1 MYIYK
6 YKTNMSSDFSTVL
19 VKDDRIGAITSSVKY
34 GVYKSGSNV
43 TTASYNA
50 ISGADAVNPSTVVF
64 SLQVPSESVV
74 VDRRVKFA
82 STVEF
87 TVSCVTA
94 DIPGGQASFNWAASD
109 GLGPFPL
116 HSLFSSMNV
125 TINNNSVSVQQQELQ
140 AAIMQM
146 QDSEYYK
153 RWGGGAPNKKDVL
166 QQYSQSYG
174 SIISSIGGFDNV
186 ADTDSQPRG
195 SWNILSVT
203 TANVGA
209 NTIHTVRIELMEY
222 LMVSPFIWDDTHN
235 PAGLL
240 GVQTLNFQ
248 FQLGALSRFFR
259 TANLSSQGAAL
270 NKSLTGVTL
279 LNPRLI
285 FQFLSLHAD
294 EQIPSRNVVPYM
306 EYPLYKTRSST
317 QVVQLPAADAQTGAV
332 VAPPYEIVSNTFS
345 LNQIPDKLIIYV
357 RKPFSTL
364 TNNDADAFLPINN
377 ISISFNNS
385 QGILSGADQ
394 YTLWQMSVESG
405 SNQSWQEFRGFAT
418 VPQIGNNVPSRVSTI
433 GSCLVLDMAKC
444 VQISDSF
451 LAPGSV
457 GQFSLQITV
466 RGYNNFPV
474 AITPELTVVC
484 VNSGLFVC
492 DRGQSTSFSGLLQKS
507 LVLDA
512 SAKQPYTEGDVERL
526 IGGKKR
532 MVAAMMGAEPM
543 GMAAPGGSSVT
554 GGVVPGSSQ
563 TGGRLQ
569 NRFK

>member
-1 MYIYK
+1 
-6 YKTNMSSDFSTVL
+6 MSSDFSTVL

-43 TTASYNA
+43 TTAVYNA
-50 ISGADAVNPSTVVF
+50 ISGADALNPSTVVF

-74 VDRRVKFA
+74 VDRRVKFGA
-82 STVEF
+82 TLELQ
-87 TVSCVTA
+87 VSCPTA
-94 DIPGGQASFNWAASD
+94 AIPGGAAAINWASSD
-109 GLGPFPL
+109 GLGAFPL

-125 TINNNSVSVQQQELQ
+125 TINNNSVSVQQQEIQ
-140 AAIMQM
+140 AAILQL

-166 QQYSQSYG
+166 QQYSQSKG
-174 SIISSIGGFDNV
+174 TVISSIGGFDNV
-186 ADTDSQPRG
+186 ADTDSQARG
-195 SWNILSVT
+195 SWNVNSVSQGVV
-203 TANVGA
+203 VGA
-209 NTIHTVRIELMEY
+209 NTVFTISIDLVEY

-240 GVQTLNFQ
+240 GIQTLNFQ
-248 FQLGALSRFFR
+248 FQLGSLSRCFR
-259 TANLSSQGAAL
+259 TANQASNNLAL
-270 NKSLTGVTL
+270 AKTCIGVTL
-279 LNPRLI
+279 RNPRLI

-306 EYPLYKTRSST
+306 EYPLYKTRSS
-317 QVVQLPAADAQTGAV
+317 VAVAQLPAADANTGAV
-332 VAPPYEIVSNTFS
+332 VLPPYEIVSNTFS
-345 LNQIPDKLIIYV
+345 LNQIPDKLLIYV
-357 RKPFSTL
+357 RKPFSTM
-364 TNNDADAFLPINN
+364 TNGDADAFMPINN

-418 VPQIGNNVPSRVSTI
+418 VPNIGNNIPSRVATI
-433 GSCLVLDMAKC
+433 GSCLILDMAKC

-457 GQFSLQITV
+457 GQFSLQVTV
-466 RGYNNFPV
+466 RGYNNFPEV
-474 AITPELTVVC
+474 ITPELTVIC

-512 SAKQPYTEGDVERL
+512 SAKPAYTEGDVERL
-526 IGGKKR
+526 VGGKKR
-532 MVAAMMGAEPM
+532 MVASMMGMEPM
-543 GMAAPGGSSVT
+543 GSAAPGGSSVT

-569 NRFK
+569 TRFK

>member
-1 MYIYK
+1 
-6 YKTNMSSDFSTVL
+6 MSSDFSTVL
-19 VKDDRIGAITSSVKY
+19 VKDDRIGAITSSVRY

-43 TTASYNA
+43 TTAVYNA
-50 ISGADAVNPSTVVF
+50 ISGADALNPSTVVF

-74 VDRRVKFA
+74 VDRRVKFGA
-82 STVEF
+82 TVEF
-87 TVSCVTA
+87 QVSCTTA
-94 DIPGGQASFNWAASD
+94 NIPGGAAAINWASSD
-109 GLGPFPL
+109 GLGAFPL

-125 TINNNSVSVQQQELQ
+125 TINNNSVSVQQQEIQ
-140 AAIMQM
+140 AAILQM

-166 QQYSQSYG
+166 QQYSQSKG
-174 SIISSIGGFDNV
+174 TVISSIGGFDNV
-186 ADTDSQPRG
+186 ADTDSQARG
-195 SWNILSVT
+195 SWNVNSVT
-203 TANVGA
+203 TAVVGA
-209 NTIHTVRIELMEY
+209 NTVFTISIDLVEY

-240 GVQTLNFQ
+240 GIQTLNFQ
-248 FQLGALSRFFR
+248 FQLGTLARFFR
-259 TANLSSQGAAL
+259 TANQASNNAAL
-270 NKSLTGVTL
+270 VKTCTGVTL
-279 LNPRLI
+279 RNPRLI

-306 EYPLYKTRSST
+306 EYPLYKTRSSV
-317 QVVQLPAADAQTGAV
+317 QVAQLPAPDQNTGAV

-345 LNQIPDKLIIYV
+345 LNQIPDKLLIYV
-357 RKPFSTL
+357 RKPFSAM
-364 TNNDADAFLPINN
+364 TNGDADAFLPINN

-418 VPQIGNNVPSRVSTI
+418 VPNIGSNVPSRVSTI
-433 GSCLVLDMAKC
+433 GSCLVLDMGKC

-457 GQFSLQITV
+457 GQFSLQVTV
-466 RGYNNFPV
+466 RGYNNFPE
-474 AITPELTVVC
+474 AITPELTVIC

-512 SAKQPYTEGDVERL
+512 SAKPAYTEGDVERL
-526 IGGKKR
+526 VGGKKR
-532 MVAAMMGAEPM
+532 MVASMMGMEPM
-543 GMAAPGGSSVT
+543 GSAAPGSSSVT
-554 GGVVPGSSQ
+554 GGAVNPGSSS

-569 NRFK
+569 TRFK

>member
-1 MYIYK
+1 
-6 YKTNMSSDFSTVL
+6 MSSDFSTVL

-50 ISGADAVNPSTVVF
+50 ISGADSLNPSTVVF

-74 VDRRVKFA
+74 VDRRVKFGA
-82 STVEF
+82 TVEF
-87 TVSCVTA
+87 QVSCVTA
-94 DIPGGQASFNWAASD
+94 DIPGAPNTSAIAWATSD
-109 GLGPFPL
+109 GLGPYPL

-125 TINNNSVSVQQQELQ
+125 TINNNSVSVQQQEIQ
-140 AAIMQM
+140 AAILQLK
-146 QDSEYYK
+146 DSEYYS
-153 RWGGGAPNKKDVL
+153 RWSGCSPNKKDVL
-166 QQYSQSYG
+166 QLYTQSKG
-174 SIISSIGGFDNV
+174 TVISSIGGFDNV
-186 ADTDSQPRG
+186 ADTDNQARG
-195 SWNILSVT
+195 SWNVNRVT
-203 TANVGA
+203 SNIVGA
-209 NTIHTVRIELMEY
+209 NTVFTISIDLMEY

-240 GVQTLNFQ
+240 GIQTLNFQ
-248 FQLGALSRFFR
+248 FQLGTLSRFFR
-259 TANLSSQGAAL
+259 TANQASNNAAL
-270 NKSLTGVTL
+270 LKTCTGVTL
-279 LNPRLI
+279 KNPRLI

-306 EYPLYKTRSST
+306 EYPLYKTRSNT
-317 QVVQLPAADAQTGAV
+317 ALNAPVTNAGNGEVAV
-332 VAPPYEIVSNTFS
+332 TNYDIVSNTFS

-357 RKPFSTL
+357 RKPFSTM
-364 TNNDADAFLPINN
+364 TNNDADAFLPIEG

-385 QGILSGADQ
+385 QGILSGADA

-405 SNQSWQEFRGFAT
+405 SNQSWQEFRGWAT
-418 VPQIGNNVPSRVSTI
+418 VPNIGNNVPGRVATI

-457 GQFSLQITV
+457 GQFSLQVTV
-466 RGYNNFPV
+466 RGFNNFPV
-474 AITPELTVVC
+474 QVTPELTVIC

-512 SAKQPYTEGDVERL
+512 SAKQAYTEGDVERL
-526 IGGKKR
+526 VGGKKR

>member
-1 MYIYK
+1 
-6 YKTNMSSDFSTVL
+6 MSSDFSTVL
-19 VKDDRIGAITSSVKY
+19 IKDDRIGAITSSVKY

-82 STVEF
+82 STARF

-195 SWNILSVT
+195 SWNVLSVT

-209 NTIHTVRIELMEY
+209 NTVHTIEIELMEY

-240 GVQTLNFQ
+240 GIQTLNFQ

-259 TANLSSQGAAL
+259 TANLSSQGNAL
-270 NKSLTGVTL
+270 NKTLTGVTL

-317 QVVQLPAADAQTGAV
+317 QVAQLPAADQATGAV
-332 VAPPYEIVSNTFS
+332 VLPPYEIVSNTFS

-405 SNQSWQEFRGFAT
+405 SNQSWAEFRGFAT

-457 GQFSLQITV
+457 GQFSLQVTV

-474 AITPELTVVC
+474 AIIPELTVVC

-512 SAKQPYTEGDVERL
+512 SAKQPYMEGDVERL

-532 MVAAMMGAEPM
+532 MVAACMGAEPM
-543 GMAAPGGSSVT
+543 SGSAAPGGSSVT